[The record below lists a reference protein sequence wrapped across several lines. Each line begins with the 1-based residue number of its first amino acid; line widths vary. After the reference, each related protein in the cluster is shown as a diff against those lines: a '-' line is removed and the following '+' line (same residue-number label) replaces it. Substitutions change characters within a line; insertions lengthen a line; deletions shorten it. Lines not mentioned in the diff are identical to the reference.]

1 MAENKPKIVVI
12 DDSATSIS
20 LYRRSAKALQVDLA
34 AFQSPLESLEY
45 LRENR
50 AELVFL
56 DILMGEKDGWS
67 VLREMRDFE
76 LHQDTAV
83 VIVTSKDY
91 DQDRALAKNL
101 GAHQYL
107 VKPLRSQEIRDIIC
121 KFTGVAPAADD
132 DTDL

>member
-20 LYRRSAKALQVDLA
+20 MYRRSAKVLQVDLA
-34 AFQSPLESLEY
+34 AFQSPLESLDY
-45 LRENR
+45 LKEHPVD
-50 AELVFL
+50 LVFL

-67 VLREMRDFE
+67 VLRELRTYD
-76 LHQDTAV
+76 LHQDSAV

-91 DQDRALAKNL
+91 AQDRILAKEL
-101 GAHQYL
+101 GAHDYL

-121 KFTGVAPAADD
+121 KYTSVEPVAD